1 MVARHTLVMYDG
13 KPHRKKVTYLFLERL
28 NASFFSSLKK

>member
-13 KPHRKKVTYLFLERL
+13 KPHRIKGVQSSFWERL
-28 NASFFSSLKK
+28 NASFFRLE